1 MALVNSSNNNNSGS
15 NRSMVQN
22 NFEKRRQRTLAK
34 QQQISESIADVASNL
49 LGNAQE
55 SVSAVEQLKSS
66 MSQIATAAEE
76 NSGSS
81 EQALRNVSTIVE
93 NINGMNELI
102 NNAINTTLGVGDSI
116 TGSVTTINNTVG
128 RMVDS
133 VDVAKNA
140 SSKSEELKISSERI
154 GEAVSFIAKIADQT
168 NLLALNAAIEASRAK
183 EHGKGFAVVADET
196 RSLAGNSE
204 KNAKM
209 ISDLVQQIQGGIDKI
224 ITSIVGTTSIIENT
238 GASGKSLSLQLEELT
253 KITVYSVEAARNA
266 SGFTDSLLKISNSI
280 HEGSGD
286 IAKASTK
293 IADAVERT
301 LHSIDNQAQG
311 LSQTESEIRELAEL
325 SEDLKTSTD
334 TVKSAEEIAALADSL
349 SSAVEE
355 IKQSL
360 TEVSASLNDIESFS
374 NNTNDAALRNKEHAE
389 KALEFAQDVDSLI
402 TIIRRNFDILKQSF
416 IGVRGNL
423 LDIKNEF
430 QNSIDQGENA
440 GTSLGII
447 NKESK
452 SVYKT
457 VRNISNSI
465 IQLNMLAISGSI
477 EAARAGEF
485 GKGFAVVSA
494 DIRTLAQD
502 SETNTEKINDIVESM
517 DNEIDNVYSDWNQL
531 LAGQD
536 REKGYVDALL
546 TQVDGIINSM
556 LDILDRYQALKDANG
571 QNIEGLNQAAGGI
584 NEIQKAIEL
593 AANNA
598 QESRRASELIYET
611 VSSMSES
618 IEELAVMAD
627 ELQQG

>member
-1 MALVNSSNNNNSGS
+1 
-15 NRSMVQN
+15 MVQN